1 MSGLVMA
8 LLSKMTVSKQALKQ
22 ALKGIKIGICL
33 LKLKRKNLTIV
44 SIINTKINFRLLI
57 NCKRVKEIAYWM
69 ITRLF

>member
-57 NCKRVKEIAYWM
+57 NCRRVKK
-69 ITRLF
+69 